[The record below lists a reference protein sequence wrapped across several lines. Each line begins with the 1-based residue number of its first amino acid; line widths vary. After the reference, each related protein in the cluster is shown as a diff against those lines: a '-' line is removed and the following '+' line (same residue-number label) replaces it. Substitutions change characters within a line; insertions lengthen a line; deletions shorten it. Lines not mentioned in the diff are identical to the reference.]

1 MSRQNIA
8 PARWVALGAFS
19 CGLAVVTGAFG
30 AHGLERVVDAQGLAW
45 WKTAVEYHFIHALA
59 LIACGLH
66 AERRGLAGW
75 IPGLMLAGWVLF
87 SGTLYAMALGAPRW
101 FGAITPVGGTLWI
114 AAWIGLGWSAW
125 RSARSGS

>member
-1 MSRQNIA
+1 
-8 PARWVALGAFS
+8 
-19 CGLAVVTGAFG
+19 
-30 AHGLERVVDAQGLAW
+30 
-45 WKTAVEYHFIHALA
+45 
-59 LIACGLH
+59 
-66 AERRGLAGW
+66 
-75 IPGLMLAGWVLF
+75 MLAGWVLF